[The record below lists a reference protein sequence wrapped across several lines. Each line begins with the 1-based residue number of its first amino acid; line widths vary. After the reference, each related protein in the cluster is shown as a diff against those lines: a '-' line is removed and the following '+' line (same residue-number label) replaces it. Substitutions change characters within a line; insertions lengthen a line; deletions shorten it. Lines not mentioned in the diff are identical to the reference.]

1 MSYFDSHAGFS
12 ITNVKL
18 QITEIINKQNRY
30 YISNLD
36 EVYYNQEI
44 DFEKDKETK
53 IISLLQTAFEELI
66 IKNSITSNSV
76 SFSLPQELFI
86 TASLPIEN
94 SLLNTNLI
102 EEFRWQLSILYPFLN
117 WNDFVIRYYEFDNKH
132 VASNNNALV
141 FALNRKYL
149 KIISD
154 FCSKNNLKLKYIDH
168 IHLTS
173 NNILE
178 MSSADNYEKMISFYI
193 SPKII
198 SMLISIEGKPI
209 FYEDIPIKSGH
220 EIRNI
225 IESKLSELKKYPGNF
240 SEAYLF
246 GEMISKSIAETISET
261 TGINFILANPFTKLD
276 VDNTLLT
283 NKYYSESN
291 HLFTSSAG
299 TAVRI

>member
-18 QITEIINKQNRY
+18 QITEIVNKQNRY

-76 SFSLPQELFI
+76 SFSFPQELFI

-94 SLLNTNLI
+94 SLFNTDLI

-117 WNDFVIRYYEFDNKH
+117 WNDYIIRYYEVDEEH
-132 VASNNNALV
+132 VASSNNALV

-154 FCSKNNLKLKYIDH
+154 FCSKNNLKLKYVDH

-173 NNILE
+173 NNILA
-178 MSSADNYEKMISFYI
+178 MSSADNSEKLLSFYI
-193 SPKII
+193 SPKTI
-198 SMLISIEGKPI
+198 SMLISTEGKPI
-209 FYEDIPIKSGH
+209 LYEDIPIKSVH

-225 IESKLSELKKYPGNF
+225 IESKLNELNKHPVNF
-240 SEAYLF
+240 SEVYLF
-246 GEMISKSIAETISET
+246 GEIISKSIAETLSET
-261 TGINFILANPFTKLD
+261 TGINFKLVNPFTQLKAD
-276 VDNTLLT
+276 VNLLT
-283 NKYYSESN
+283 NKYYRESN

-299 TAVRI
+299 IAVRI